1 MTRTNIELNNHTS
14 NNIKIIEVEEQIEEP
29 IYEEEIDQCTYLMTL
44 FINLLGIFGSL
55 YGFLFALALM
65 GDSFKVLGGRTAG
78 NLFKNVDNPIA
89 GLMIGILAT
98 VLVQSSS
105 TSTSVMVGMVGAD
118 IITVQTAIPLIMGAN
133 IGTSVT
139 NSIVSIGQMQ
149 DKDQRQNA
157 FSGAV
162 VHDFFNILCV
172 LIFLP
177 IECITHMLYYWS
189 DLLTGYMEGT
199 EAGTFKSPL
208 KIIVSPL
215 TKLILQVDKKK
226 INKISEGEIKSD
238 DVDTL
243 IKGGVMKDMDDQLAG
258 VICLTCS
265 LVLLCIFLYG
275 LVTFLKRTVMGA
287 GEGCIRYSLQFSNTW
302 WGGYLNILLGILLT
316 ISVQSSSV
324 TTSALTPLVGLGII
338 SLEQMYPITL
348 GANIGTTC
356 TGLLAALVTGKVNA
370 LQIAL
375 CHLSFNIF
383 GVMLLYPFPCTSN
396 IPINM
401 AKFYGKIARTFK
413 WFPFLHILFT
423 FIVCP
428 LIFLGLSILFE
439 LNAIG
444 IVFGTLIC
452 LGITGG
458 LGKLGYWYYYEEGE
472 NWLML
477 ELEKEVVE

>member
-1 MTRTNIELNNHTS
+1 MTRADIELNNHTI
-14 NNIKIIEVEEQIEEP
+14 NTINTINTIEVIEPET
-29 IYEEEIDQCTYLMTL
+29 EEIEQYTYFFTL
-44 FINLLGIFGSL
+44 FINLLGIVGSL
-55 YGFLFALALM
+55 YGFLFSLALM

-78 NLFKNVDNPIA
+78 ELFKNIDNPIS
-89 GLMIGILAT
+89 GLMVGILAT

-105 TSTSVMVGMVGAD
+105 TSTSVIVGMVGAD

-139 NSIVSIGQMQ
+139 NSIVSMGQMQ

-157 FSGAV
+157 FGGAV

-177 IECITHMLYYWS
+177 IECITHMLYHWTVF
-189 DLLTGYMEGT
+189 LTKHIEGSS
-199 EAGTFKSPL
+199 AGTFKSPL

-215 TKLILQVDKKK
+215 TKLIIEVDKKK
-226 INKISEGEIKSD
+226 INKISMGEIKSG

-243 IKGGVMKDMDDQLAG
+243 IKGGITQNMDDQLAG
-258 VICLTCS
+258 GICLGGS
-265 LVLLCIFLYG
+265 LLLLCIFLYG
-275 LVTFLKRTVMGA
+275 LVTFLKRVLLDV
-287 GEGCIRYSLQFSNTW
+287 GENSIKYSLQFSKTW
-302 WGGYLNILLGILLT
+302 WGGYLNILVGILIT
-316 ISVQSSSV
+316 VSVQSSSV

-348 GANIGTTC
+348 GANIGTTF

-375 CHLSFNIF
+375 CHFSFNTF
-383 GVMLLYPFPCTSN
+383 GVMLLYPFEYTRN

-401 AKFYGKIARTFK
+401 AKFYGKLARSFK
-413 WFPFLHILFT
+413 WFPFLHIIFT

-428 LIFLGLSILFE
+428 LLFLGISMLFE
-439 LNAIG
+439 LNVIG
-444 IVFGTLIC
+444 IVFGTIIC
-452 LGITGG
+452 MGIICG
-458 LGKLGYWYYYEEGE
+458 LGKIGYWYYYEEGE
-472 NWLML
+472 DWLML
-477 ELEKEVVE
+477 ELDKEVYE